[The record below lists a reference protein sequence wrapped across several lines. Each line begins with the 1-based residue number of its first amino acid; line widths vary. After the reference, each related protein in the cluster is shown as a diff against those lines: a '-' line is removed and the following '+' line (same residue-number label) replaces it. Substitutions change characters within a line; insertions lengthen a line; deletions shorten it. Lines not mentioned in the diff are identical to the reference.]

1 MVKWQVV
8 KWLCYGAV
16 MMGMTTG
23 EAVFADTLEGTF
35 TFTKRAPK
43 VALVYF
49 PEDESLPVDTS
60 TLVDQKN
67 EQFTKRL
74 LVTRKGVK
82 ATFQN
87 SDAVNHNIFAHDEK
101 AGVKFDI
108 GLMAPGGSV
117 QQEITWEEQ
126 VVRCGC
132 KIHPKMRL
140 WIASISSRYYQTI
153 EFEKKAKTASF
164 TIENIPE
171 TLSKIKVWM
180 PKYDPAEVALKAG
193 ETREISLVRKKKP
206 RGVLQLTR
214 K

>member
-87 SDAVNHNIFAHDEK
+87 SDAFNHNIFAHDEK
-101 AGVKFDI
+101 AEVN
-108 GLMAPGGSV
+108 
-117 QQEITWEEQ
+117 
-126 VVRCGC
+126 
-132 KIHPKMRL
+132 HPKMRL

-180 PKYDPAEVALKAG
+180 PKYDPAEGALKAG